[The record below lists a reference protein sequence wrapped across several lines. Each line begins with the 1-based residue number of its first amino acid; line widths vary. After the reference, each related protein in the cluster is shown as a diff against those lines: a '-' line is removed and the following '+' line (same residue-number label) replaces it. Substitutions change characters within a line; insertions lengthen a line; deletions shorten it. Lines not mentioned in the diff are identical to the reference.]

1 MVSGWERRSILQNVR
16 LLNVLS
22 CCEYTVSVADRSLT
36 QALRL
41 LKERSAN
48 IASLLRADADFSDLL
63 VHSDIN
69 SSINLLD
76 GSAET

>member
-1 MVSGWERRSILQNVR
+1 M
-16 LLNVLS
+16 
-22 CCEYTVSVADRSLT
+22 
-36 QALRL
+36 

-63 VHSDIN
+63 VHSDID

>member
-22 CCEYTVSVADRSLT
+22 CCEYPISVADRSLT